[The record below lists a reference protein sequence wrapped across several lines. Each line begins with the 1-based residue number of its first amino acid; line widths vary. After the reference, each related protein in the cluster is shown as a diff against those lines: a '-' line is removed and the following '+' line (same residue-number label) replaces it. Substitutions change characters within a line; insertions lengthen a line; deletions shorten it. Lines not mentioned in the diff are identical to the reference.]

1 MQDADDN
8 ERIERWRNG
17 DENGFIELVEQYR
30 RPLFS
35 FILRMTGGHDD
46 ADDIFQEVWFR
57 AIRNIDRYR
66 HRHFVSWLFRI
77 AHNLIIDRSRRRK
90 PSVPLDDDQG
100 GRTAFEVAGS
110 GPSPSDSMHNQELQ
124 SRIHK
129 AVESLPPDQREVFLM
144 RMDAELP
151 FKEIARIQKVSINT
165 ALARMSYALDKL
177 KTLLAQDYQL
187 IIQR

>member
-1 MQDADDN
+1 MQDNGDN
-8 ERIERWRNG
+8 ERIERWRKG
-17 DENGFIELVEQYR
+17 DESGLIELIDQYR

-35 FILRMTGGHDD
+35 FILRMTGGNDD

-66 HRHFVSWLFRI
+66 QRHFISWLFRI

-100 GRTAFEVAGS
+100 DRTAFELAGT
-110 GPSPSDSMHNQELQ
+110 GPSPADYIHNQELQ
-124 SRIHK
+124 IHIRK
-129 AVESLPPDQREVFLM
+129 AVESLPAEQREVFLM
-144 RMDAELP
+144 RMEAELP
-151 FKEIARIQKVSINT
+151 FKEIAKIQKISINT

-177 KTLLAQDYQL
+177 KILLAHDYQL
-187 IIQR
+187 VRQR